1 MEISFF
7 CLHAA
12 LTLIWDH
19 RGPSFAIRTS
29 QDKLTTGAAEA
40 SWDPCLDGSG
50 EAIRWRPSCA
60 DTRGDKGRALPV
72 VWQWGLFSI
81 IHVHHWFLNLY
92 ISASVSSQRI
102 FFIPLQKRRRGNT
115 RRSAWCRA
123 PIPISWM

>member
-7 CLHAA
+7 CLHAL
-12 LTLIWDH
+12 LTLIW
-19 RGPSFAIRTS
+19 GS
-29 QDKLTTGAAEA
+29 QKALICPPHFPGQVTTGAAEA
-40 SWDPCLDGSG
+40 GWDPCMDGSG

-72 VWQWGLFSI
+72 MWRCGLFKI
-81 IHVHHWFLNLY
+81 IHVHHWFLNVY

-102 FFIPLQKRRRGNT
+102 FFIPLQKRRRGNI